1 MDFGDALAAG
11 SSGRSED
18 SSTSTRELHSQHI
31 YELQLEVNALRAEI
45 QTLRSALQALEES
58 LARAWVNQ
66 TGHHQRLS
74 WLEGIIQSLRTACR
88 VFLEP
93 GPNSDALLGPS
104 EFHAA
109 LVAAERPLV
118 LDAQSLLIKDLSW
131 HIKVGEASRKTP
143 LLPWE
148 TGPLSWIF
156 GRPLKRPRLELPR
169 DLSPDSGSAVDA
181 GVPLVHPQPV
191 PNFARERLRI
201 AALLATD
208 DSSRWEALRKF
219 RTLVLL
225 DPALSQVGQSLAAEA
240 LILRDGDQMR
250 RTFLDVFH
258 GKSTATL
265 VKRASSLWRFAN
277 FCFDNG
283 LGNPLGAG
291 EKVLYRYMSHLEE
304 HGKPTSAS
312 AFLQAWNFAV
322 HTLKLCSP
330 DALGALSARVKGA
343 AQRMYSLKRKL
354 VQAVP
359 LTVKQVKG
367 LEYVVLKSP
376 YPHWRIIAGHLLM
389 CIGSSCRFADSL
401 QLTSLKVST
410 AQGVTLV
417 EAESSKWK
425 TASRKDQLLPL
436 ASLGKFFAEESWG
449 EVWAKEREA
458 AGLGLGPALPAF
470 SEVTG
475 EWLNRPMSTGE
486 ATCYL
491 REFMTAAS
499 QMTAGLGCH
508 SLKCTVLSWA
518 AKSTDVPLA
527 DRRLLGHHI
536 DPGVV
541 SPLTYARDEQTRLMK
556 VVHLV
561 VEKIRKGAF
570 KPDASKVWRLAKLIE
585 SGGTEL
591 LIEQTVQGD
600 PSMEESDDEE
610 GDFGD
615 GDMAAG
621 GACASMERLSAAEL
635 DIAKDS
641 RMHVYSRVVHILKG
655 SKFLCGRNLSPNYEA
670 IDPDVPLRDLP
681 VCAQCSQKY
690 QQREWGRQS
699 YGRCAELL
707 VVLPSLKDGTVAAM
721 NSTIDSEATF
731 AARATELGM
740 ERALLDLLVNNNVKT
755 MGALA
760 FVSPYQI
767 GQADEKPLLE
777 ALKALIGR
785 DLTAKELIPVRR
797 LWFEAST
804 TVMGELK
811 QKVERND
818 SAEPVRLAIA
828 ERTTR
833 LDEQKKRLV
842 GVCINSESEPSH
854 RLVDVVFQ
862 QGADQQLTWLPWEKL
877 TSRAHELTHSRSDN
891 AILFDAQGN
900 MRLTKKMQESQCT
913 LTGELQARQALQR
926 RALAY
931 DLARLCDYAV
941 METYHEELFQLLTR
955 PPPPNALYVSMGQIR
970 EADKHLFIRI
980 AEQTRGSLTARP
992 DGAKPLQQQLE
1003 LLKNHPQVQF
1013 FLMPP
1018 QKPLRYSPYDG
1029 KGEGKKGA
1037 GGKGKGKASTGA
1049 PAGGAAQV
1057 DLPSGCSAKHNGKP
1071 ICFAYNRA
1079 GCKFAKDGKRLRL
1092 ALDRLL
1098 QRRCFKLGPTFSVCW
1113 PVYAGLEFVFSNIA
1127 VFANLRTEMHLDPN
1141 NLEGTLNFAI
1151 ALSSF
1156 ESGQIRLE
1164 GGPQGSEALLDVKPG
1179 VFFDARTRR
1188 HGTCDWTG
1196 QRVVLVAFSLRGSD
1210 RLSAKVFAGC
1220 ARLSA
1225 TFARVGFKVMP
1236 FDGPRN
1242 PHQPEHPVCTLD
1254 LTLPICQQIFL
1265 SRLENSSVF
1274 LIHFGLPCG
1283 TGSRA
1288 REAPLPQHLRA
1299 RGAPQPRPLRDHV
1312 HVLGLPSLSPQES
1325 ARVEAAN
1332 RLAEFVVQVLVRAHD
1347 QGWRIVIE
1355 NPIRSWMWSVLAHF
1369 VRALDKPRFRSWYS
1383 ELFTFDFDQC
1393 CWGGR
1398 RRKTSRFLT
1407 NVPELRSL
1415 VASCQNDHPHEPYR
1429 IFRGAASS
1437 WKFDTASEAE
1447 YPLPLCEQY
1456 VRLLCPLV
1464 NAQPP
1469 NLPRPLVR
1477 QVHRKPPL
1485 VPEYKSF
1492 TNVRPESG
1500 EFRELASDRGVGG
1513 SGSTQG
1519 STFGVFHSKGEF
1531 LEKALE
1537 VEHPFDSA
1545 FAIDDQTKRNVFE
1558 LLTMGLLGPARRRMD
1573 TQKKLSALKRELAVE
1588 EKRFHASLPEHA
1600 QKVLKGKNILLWKK
1614 LLEETGFPD
1623 ITVAELMEGVPL
1635 VGRPS
1640 KSSLYGWKEQPATT
1654 TLDDLL
1660 VSSVWRN
1667 PALAAKGRVGDDP
1680 VLAEKIWQATLS
1692 EVERGFISGPYDS
1705 EEDVKKALGVSH
1717 ICCSRRFG
1725 VKQGAGD
1732 ALKYRPIDDFKESA
1746 INSAYHAVDRLQLHD
1761 VDYFVSLI
1769 RFLANSVD
1777 DSGAVN
1783 VELSD
1788 GTVLSGAVHSDFRS
1802 GRRWLGRCLDLEKA
1816 YKQVPI
1822 LAAHLPLAVIMV
1834 WDPNTSRN
1842 RYFTTWSMPF
1852 GACAAVF
1859 GFNRIS
1865 RSLLHLASHL
1875 CAVIGGVY
1883 FDDYPMIEPAES
1895 SRMCSLSVE
1904 TLLDSLGWSY
1914 AVGDDKGQ
1922 PFEETFNLLGMRLG
1936 VSRIM
1941 DDILELENKPS
1952 RVQKLVEA
1960 ARRMA
1965 ASGVVSKSDSASLH
1979 GQLNFMVG
1987 FASGRSLK
1995 FAARALSNLYHFPRD
2010 QPDEEV
2016 KSLGRYLESAL
2027 LSLEPKVIR
2036 LRSGGRPVSVFSD
2049 ASYEDGVAAW
2059 GIVLAD
2065 PVSGERLVAG
2075 GIVDDHL
2082 VQFWLDEGVEQ
2093 VISQAEAF
2101 ALVLARRAFKDHLQC
2116 RRCVF
2121 YVDNDAARYV
2131 CIKASSPS
2139 RTLLSLACSFYASE
2153 SHDGVISWLERVP
2166 SASNIADLPSRGEC
2180 AEAAKLIGGKIV
2192 DCSQIASDLTSE
2204 ILSVDD
2210 LPWSL
2215 LATSYKDKAPPI
2227 FL

>member
-1 MDFGDALAAG
+1 
-11 SSGRSED
+11 
-18 SSTSTRELHSQHI
+18 
-31 YELQLEVNALRAEI
+31 
-45 QTLRSALQALEES
+45 
-58 LARAWVNQ
+58 
-66 TGHHQRLS
+66 
-74 WLEGIIQSLRTACR
+74 
-88 VFLEP
+88 
-93 GPNSDALLGPS
+93 
-104 EFHAA
+104 
-109 LVAAERPLV
+109 
-118 LDAQSLLIKDLSW
+118 
-131 HIKVGEASRKTP
+131 
-143 LLPWE
+143 
-148 TGPLSWIF
+148 
-156 GRPLKRPRLELPR
+156 
-169 DLSPDSGSAVDA
+169 
-181 GVPLVHPQPV
+181 
-191 PNFARERLRI
+191 
-201 AALLATD
+201 
-208 DSSRWEALRKF
+208 
-219 RTLVLL
+219 
-225 DPALSQVGQSLAAEA
+225 
-240 LILRDGDQMR
+240 
-250 RTFLDVFH
+250 
-258 GKSTATL
+258 
-265 VKRASSLWRFAN
+265 
-277 FCFDNG
+277 
-283 LGNPLGAG
+283 
-291 EKVLYRYMSHLEE
+291 
-304 HGKPTSAS
+304 
-312 AFLQAWNFAV
+312 
-322 HTLKLCSP
+322 
-330 DALGALSARVKGA
+330 
-343 AQRMYSLKRKL
+343 
-354 VQAVP
+354 
-359 LTVKQVKG
+359 
-367 LEYVVLKSP
+367 
-376 YPHWRIIAGHLLM
+376 
-389 CIGSSCRFADSL
+389 
-401 QLTSLKVST
+401 
-410 AQGVTLV
+410 
-417 EAESSKWK
+417 
-425 TASRKDQLLPL
+425 
-436 ASLGKFFAEESWG
+436 
-449 EVWAKEREA
+449 
-458 AGLGLGPALPAF
+458 
-470 SEVTG
+470 
-475 EWLNRPMSTGE
+475 
-486 ATCYL
+486 
-491 REFMTAAS
+491 
-499 QMTAGLGCH
+499 
-508 SLKCTVLSWA
+508 
-518 AKSTDVPLA
+518 
-527 DRRLLGHHI
+527 
-536 DPGVV
+536 
-541 SPLTYARDEQTRLMK
+541 
-556 VVHLV
+556 
-561 VEKIRKGAF
+561 
-570 KPDASKVWRLAKLIE
+570 
-585 SGGTEL
+585 
-591 LIEQTVQGD
+591 
-600 PSMEESDDEE
+600 
-610 GDFGD
+610 
-615 GDMAAG
+615 
-621 GACASMERLSAAEL
+621 
-635 DIAKDS
+635 
-641 RMHVYSRVVHILKG
+641 
-655 SKFLCGRNLSPNYEA
+655 
-670 IDPDVPLRDLP
+670 
-681 VCAQCSQKY
+681 
-690 QQREWGRQS
+690 
-699 YGRCAELL
+699 
-707 VVLPSLKDGTVAAM
+707 M

-740 ERALLDLLVNNNVKT
+740 ERDLLDLFVKNNVKT

-992 DGAKPLQQQLE
+992 DGAKPMQQQLE

-1079 GCKFAKDGKRLRL
+1079 T
-1092 ALDRLL
+1092 ALLDLFESL
-1098 QRRCFKLGPTFSVCW
+1098 PNEV
-1113 PVYAGLEFVFSNIA
+1113 EFVFSNIA

-1164 GGPQGSEALLDVKPG
+1164 GGPQGSEALLDVKTG

-1210 RLSAKVFAGC
+1210 RLSAKLSTSDAPAHVAAASPDFPPVPPNAPAFVEVFAGC

-1347 QGWRIVIE
+1347 RGWRIVIE

-1469 NLPRPLVR
+1469 TLPRPLVR

-1519 STFGVFHSKGEF
+1519 PTFGVFHSKGEF

-1588 EKRFHASLPEHA
+1588 EKRYHASLPEHA
-1600 QKVLKGKNILLWKK
+1600 QKVLKGKNILLWKR

-2075 GIVDDHL
+2075 GIVDDRL